1 MVLASEGYKKQHFKT
16 RNFNYTLIDKF
27 IVGFFSRHVKYLF
40 HFQLF
45 SSIHS
50 NHITCK
56 LLESSR

>member
-16 RNFNYTLIDKF
+16 RNFDYTLIEKF
-27 IVGFFSRHVKYLF
+27 IVGFFSRHLKYLF
-40 HFQLF
+40 HFLLF

-50 NHITCK
+50 NRITCK

>member
-1 MVLASEGYKKQHFKT
+1 
-16 RNFNYTLIDKF
+16 
-27 IVGFFSRHVKYLF
+27 VKYLF

-56 LLESSR
+56 LLESSG